1 VTVEQEL
8 FTIRDLLRLAVT
20 RMEQAGVSY
29 GHGTDT
35 AFAEAVFLLAEQ
47 LRLPRDGIEL
57 FLDAR
62 LTLAERQQ
70 VVGLMERRI
79 ATRKPAAYLVNRAYI
94 GDFGFYVDERVIVPR
109 SFIGELL
116 CGGRFGEAGLIAD
129 DDAITRI
136 LDLCTGSGCL
146 AILAAMAFPKSRIDA
161 ADISAE
167 ALAVA
172 RRNVEDYGLSDRI
185 ELHEGD
191 LFAPLSDEPYD
202 LIVTNPPYVAAG
214 TMASLPPE
222 YRHEPALALAG
233 GDDGLSVV
241 RRILAAAPHH
251 LTAAGGLLCEIGAGR
266 DLLEQEFPQLPF
278 FWLDTETSEGE
289 VFWLPGT
296 VFRACKER
304 RA

>member
-8 FTIRDLLRLAVT
+8 FTIRDLLRFAMT
-20 RMEQAGVSY
+20 RMERAGVNY

-35 AFAEAVFLLAEQ
+35 AFAEAVFLIAEQ

-62 LTLAERQQ
+62 LTLAERQEM
-70 VVGLMERRI
+70 VGLIERRI

-116 CGGRFGEAGLIAD
+116 CSGRLGEAGLIAD
-129 DDAITRI
+129 DNAITRI

-146 AILAAMAFPKSRIDA
+146 AILAALAFPEARIDA
-161 ADISAE
+161 ADISAD

-172 RRNVEDYGLSDRI
+172 RRNVDDYGLSDRI
-185 ELHEGD
+185 QLHEGD
-191 LFAPLSDEPYD
+191 LFAPLADGRYD
-202 LIVTNPPYVAAG
+202 LIVTNPPYVARDA
-214 TMASLPPE
+214 MASLPPE
-222 YRHEPALALAG
+222 YRQEPALALAG
-233 GDDGLSVV
+233 GDDGLLVV
-241 RRILAAAPHH
+241 REILAAAPRL
-251 LTAAGGLLCEIGAGR
+251 LTTAGGLLCEIGEGR
-266 DLLEQEFPQLPF
+266 DLLELEFPHLPF

-296 VFRACKER
+296 VLEEQRA
-304 RA
+304 

>member
-8 FTIRDLLRLAVT
+8 FTIRDLLRFAVT
-20 RMEQAGVSY
+20 RFEQAGVSY
-29 GHGTDT
+29 GHGADT
-35 AFAEAVFLLAEQ
+35 AFAEAVFLIGEH
-47 LRLPRDGIEL
+47 LRLPRDGLEL

-62 LTLAERQQ
+62 LTLVERQEI
-70 VVGLMERRI
+70 VGLIEQRI
-79 ATRKPAAYLVNRAYI
+79 ASRKPASYLVNRAYI
-94 GDFGFYVDERVIVPR
+94 GDFAFYVDERVIVPR

-116 CGGRFGEAGLIAD
+116 CSGRLGEAGLIAD

-146 AILAAMAFPKSRIDA
+146 AILAAIAFPNSRIDA
-161 ADISAE
+161 VDISAD

-172 RRNVEDYGLSDRI
+172 RRNVDDYGLADRI

-191 LFAPLSDEPYD
+191 LFAPLAERRYD
-202 LIVTNPPYVAAG
+202 LIVTNPPYVAHD
-214 TMASLPPE
+214 TIASLPAE

-233 GDDGLSVV
+233 GADGLAVV
-241 RRILAAAPHH
+241 RQILGDAPQH
-251 LTAAGGLLCEIGAGR
+251 LTAAGGLLCEIGEGR
-266 DLLEQEFPQLPF
+266 DLLEHEFPRLPF

-296 VFRACKER
+296 VLEEQRA
-304 RA
+304 

>member
-20 RMEQAGVSY
+20 RMERAGVSF

-35 AFAEAVFLLAEQ
+35 AFAEAVFLIAEH
-47 LRLPRDGIEL
+47 LRLPRDGLEL

-62 LTLAERQQ
+62 LTLVERQEI
-70 VVGLMERRI
+70 VGVIEQRI
-79 ATRKPAAYLVNRAYI
+79 ASRKPASYLVKRAYI
-94 GDFGFYVDERVIVPR
+94 GDFAFYVDERVIVPR

-116 CGGRFGEAGLIAD
+116 CSGRLGEAGLIAD

-146 AILAAMAFPKSRIDA
+146 AILAAIAFPNSRIDA
-161 ADISAE
+161 VDISAD

-172 RRNVEDYGLSDRI
+172 RRNVDDYGLADRI

-191 LFAPLSDEPYD
+191 LFAPLAERRYD
-202 LIVTNPPYVAAG
+202 LIVTNPPYVARD
-214 TMASLPPE
+214 TMASLPAE

-233 GDDGLSVV
+233 GTDGLAVV
-241 RRILAAAPHH
+241 RRILGDAPQH
-251 LTAAGGLLCEIGAGR
+251 LTAAGGLLCEIGEGR
-266 DLLEQEFPQLPF
+266 DLLEHEFPQLPF

-296 VFRACKER
+296 VLEEQRA
-304 RA
+304 